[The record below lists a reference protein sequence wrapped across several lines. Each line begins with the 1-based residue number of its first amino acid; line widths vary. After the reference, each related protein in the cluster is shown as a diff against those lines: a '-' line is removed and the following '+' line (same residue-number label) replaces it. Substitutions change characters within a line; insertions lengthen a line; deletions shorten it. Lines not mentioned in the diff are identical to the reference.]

1 VDNTVAAKVIDRG
14 KKLAALQKTDGWAEL
29 RLMVA
34 ARKEKFSRNLADRLL
49 VQGVAVDQREVDYRA
64 GFFAGCEW
72 LLGSV
77 DHAEESLEKALV
89 RAQELK
95 GSDAA

>member
-1 VDNTVAAKVIDRG
+1 MDNTVAARVIDRA
-14 KKLAALQKTDGWAEL
+14 KKLAALQKTDGWL

-77 DHAEESLEKALV
+77 DHAEESLEK
-89 RAQELK
+89 RSYGRK
-95 GSDAA
+95 S